1 MDAHDWLAIVTV
13 FVLLLLSAFFAG
25 SETALTASSRARMAR
40 RFPCFSS
47 RAMLAREEAVSAVSL
62 PAKNADSSSNTN
74 TVMIA
79 SQSWASIS
87 LDSDPLSLNQRDRLS
102 GSRVKF
108 VGEEGAHLGRTDVI
122 LDEGR
127 SDAAHQDKGELAAL
141 HFLVLRDQVH
151 QRVDARHAAG
161 DIFQLGGQTDRR
173 KMSARPRGVRFTD
186 QALAGAEFAFRQLF
200 DHRGV
205 GDHRDRLMEGAD
217 QVLAVAGID
226 AGLAADR

>member
-1 MDAHDWLAIVTV
+1 ML
-13 FVLLLLSAFFAG
+13 
-25 SETALTASSRARMAR
+25 TALLPNSSAPSSRSRCSSRRLTMPAR

-74 TVMIA
+74 TVTIA

-108 VGEEGAHLGRTDVI
+108 IGEEGAHLVRTDVI

-151 QRVDARHAAG
+151 QRVDAC
-161 DIFQLGGQTDRR
+161 LLYT
-173 KMSARPRGVRFTD
+173 SPSPR
-186 QALAGAEFAFRQLF
+186 
-200 DHRGV
+200 
-205 GDHRDRLMEGAD
+205 
-217 QVLAVAGID
+217 
-226 AGLAADR
+226 